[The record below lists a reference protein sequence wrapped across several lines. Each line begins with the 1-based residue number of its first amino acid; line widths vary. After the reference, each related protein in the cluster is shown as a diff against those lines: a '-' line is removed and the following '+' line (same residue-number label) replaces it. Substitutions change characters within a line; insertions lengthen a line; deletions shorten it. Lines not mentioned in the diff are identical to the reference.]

1 MKVVV
6 ALSISALLLA
16 STGAGA
22 ATVNYGWEDGVGTI
36 LGSFGNL
43 VDDTNVSGVQP
54 RIEGGLA
61 VADVPGPNSGSR
73 YLHVAENPHAST
85 PQGFLAFIENLAEGD
100 VVDASFF
107 GYDTTL
113 GSSPSMRIWGHW
125 ALNGDVTSYDG
136 SAGGNTTYTGDV
148 ISGWEQVSQ
157 TWTVPAGKQALV
169 VELRLYSTPST
180 SDPNHTDFFA
190 DDLSVTAPNSASI
203 TVAPEPAS
211 LSMLALG
218 GLAIL
223 RRRR

>member
-1 MKVVV
+1 ML
-6 ALSISALLLA
+6 AISAVLLA
-16 STGAGA
+16 SAGAGA
-22 ATVNYGWEDGVGTI
+22 ATVTYGWEDGVGTI

-54 RIEGGLA
+54 RIEGGVA
-61 VADVPGPNSGSR
+61 VADVPGPNSGLR
-73 YLHVAENPHAST
+73 YLHVAEDPHGST
-85 PQGFLAFIENLAEGD
+85 PQGYLVFIENLVPGD

-113 GSSPSMRIWGHW
+113 GSSPSMRIWGHY
-125 ALNGDVTSYDG
+125 ALNGDINNYQG
-136 SAGGNTTYTGDV
+136 SASGNTTYTGDAV
-148 ISGWEQVSQ
+148 SGWEQVGHS
-157 TWTVPAGKQALV
+157 WTVAAGKEALV

-180 SDPNHTDFFA
+180 SDPNHTDFFV

-211 LSMLALG
+211 LSLLALG